1 MYGIP
6 CQYSYFLTHQ
16 TVTLMAVLTYSEIT
30 SGKVITFDG
39 NIYQV
44 LASHVM
50 RKDMGKPSN
59 RTKLRNLKTGKVAE
73 VMFHAAETVSEA
85 DIESKE
91 AKFVYANRGE
101 AWFCDPE
108 NPRDRFSLPE
118 SHIAEQL
125 PYMKQD
131 MLVEMRR
138 WEGELLGVHLPI
150 KMDFIIKDAP
160 PAVKGNTV
168 SGGSKQ
174 ATLETGAVVSVP
186 LFINP
191 GDTVRVNT
199 ETGEYVE
206 RVEKA

>member
-1 MYGIP
+1 MAILS
-6 CQYSYFLTHQ
+6 YSDI
-16 TVTLMAVLTYSEIT
+16 VPKKI
-30 SGKVITFDG
+30 ITFDG
-39 NIYQV
+39 NVYEV

-73 VMFHAAETVSEA
+73 VMFHQAETVAEA
-85 DIESKE
+85 DIESREVK
-91 AKFVYANRGE
+91 YLYTNRGE
-101 AWFCDPE
+101 VWFADPE
-108 NPRDRFSLPE
+108 NPKDRFKLDEPQV
-118 SHIAEQL
+118 AEQL
-125 PYMKQD
+125 PFMKPNIV
-131 MLVEMRR
+131 VEMRT

-150 KMDFIIKDAP
+150 KMDFVIKDAP
-160 PAVKGNTV
+160 PAVKGNTA

-174 ATLETGAVVSVP
+174 AVLETGAVVNVP

-206 RVEKA
+206 RVSKS